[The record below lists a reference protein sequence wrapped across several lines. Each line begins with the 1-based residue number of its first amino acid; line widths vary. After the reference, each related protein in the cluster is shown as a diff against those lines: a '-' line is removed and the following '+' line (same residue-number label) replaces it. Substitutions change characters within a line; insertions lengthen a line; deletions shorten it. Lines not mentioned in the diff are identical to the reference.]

1 MKYKAYL
8 IVDDKII
15 DTTVIS
21 KDDKEL
27 AVQLFYEFGHRE
39 VLESMNYKIDIFE
52 DSKLDKYK

>member
-39 VLESMNYKIDIFE
+39 ILEDMNYKIDIFE
-52 DSKLDKYK
+52 DKQT